1 MTWHLIFCYNSFTT
15 NSSLFSSFRAPAHT
29 MYGSVLLF
37 RRWLAFW
44 ILVHSKLSD
53 SCWCTVHDK
62 QCHSKNMQ
70 NNICM
75 NKWCHL
81 FRDNMLRWFPN
92 EYEYISV
99 SKTWTGWFMCKE
111 FLIQRN
117 FSLNRHRHISSYGNF
132 LWFVGAFN
140 FNLDKATFGT
150 HTFTL
155 PMQWN
160 SNFFFSA
167 KSNSYGNICLWHCY
181 RNGNA
186 ANLSLIRLWGGK
198 SAAVGKRESVT
209 YLAWSWVL
217 MNFEKWIDFMSSNSI
232 FPQMKN
238 WQQLTLNFSFTHANS
253 IASDH
258 NF

>member
-1 MTWHLIFCYNSFTT
+1 MCVCLFARSKRVVHDSFAQSAQALRSFPFLSFSLSPFSFFHFYLYLQFFNMTWHLIFCYNSFTT

-92 EYEYISV
+92 EYEYVHICFKNLNRLIYV
-99 SKTWTGWFMCKE
+99 CKE

-132 LWFVGAFN
+132 LWFVGTFN

-150 HTFTL
+150 HGTV
-155 PMQWN
+155 
-160 SNFFFSA
+160 FFFQC
-167 KSNSYGNICLWHCY
+167 KI
-181 RNGNA
+181 
-186 ANLSLIRLWGGK
+186 K
-198 SAAVGKRESVT
+198 
-209 YLAWSWVL
+209 
-217 MNFEKWIDFMSSNSI
+217 F
-232 FPQMKN
+232 
-238 WQQLTLNFSFTHANS
+238 
-253 IASDH
+253 
-258 NF
+258 

>member
-1 MTWHLIFCYNSFTT
+1 MFYTRKIIAACVFVYLFVQSEWSMTTSLSQHRPWETFSFCRSPTLSPSLFVLFFLSFSSLSPVFQHDMTWHLIFCYNSFTT

-53 SCWCTVHDK
+53 SCWFIVHDK

-70 NNICM
+70 NIICM

-99 SKTWTGWFMCKE
+99 SKTWIAWFMCKE

-150 HTFTL
+150 HTFTI
-155 PMQWN
+155 PMEWN
-160 SNFFFSA
+160 RFLFS
-167 KSNSYGNICLWHCY
+167 
-181 RNGNA
+181 
-186 ANLSLIRLWGGK
+186 
-198 SAAVGKRESVT
+198 V
-209 YLAWSWVL
+209 
-217 MNFEKWIDFMSSNSI
+217 
-232 FPQMKN
+232 
-238 WQQLTLNFSFTHANS
+238 
-253 IASDH
+253 
-258 NF
+258 